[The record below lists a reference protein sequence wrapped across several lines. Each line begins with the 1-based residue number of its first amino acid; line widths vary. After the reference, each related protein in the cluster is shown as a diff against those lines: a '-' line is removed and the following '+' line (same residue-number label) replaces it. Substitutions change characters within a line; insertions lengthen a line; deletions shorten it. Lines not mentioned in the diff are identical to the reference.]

1 MYCGEV
7 ANEGSEMGS
16 FDILRRERQYG
27 ESNESLLCTAIE
39 TIYASE

>member
-7 ANEGSEMGS
+7 ENERSEMGS
-16 FDILRRERQYG
+16 FDILRRGRQYR
-27 ESNESLLCTAIE
+27 ESNESLLCMAIE